1 MKIGTNYWT
10 DVNGSNIDFA
20 FHDGS
25 GNSTEVR
32 CATGYIPSGATGYAV
47 GCILTDT
54 TTGEKYSNTGSAT
67 SCSFVKV
74 NSGDFLTRSITLSAA
89 QIKAL
94 YTTSVEVIPAV
105 ASKAIYMYGM
115 TLDLTGTAT
124 QFANGGVVNL
134 QYDSTAN
141 GAGTTLHA
149 DIAATV
155 FTGATARVLTY
166 RIPKDLSAIATAGI
180 TGKGVYIGAKTADF
194 ITGTGTAVVTVK
206 YTVY

>member
-1 MKIGTNYWT
+1 MKVGINYWT
-10 DVNGSNIDFA
+10 KITGNVEGFSFDI
-20 FHDGS
+20 S
-25 GNSTEVR
+25 GNTTKAR
-32 CATGYIPSGATGYAV
+32 CPTGEIPSASAGYAI
-47 GCILTDT
+47 GCLLVDT
-54 TTGEKYSNTGSAT
+54 TTGELYTNIGTAA
-67 SCSFVKV
+67 SCSFAKT
-74 NSGDFLTRSITLSAA
+74 NAGDFLTKSITLSAA

-105 ASKAIYMYGM
+105 AGKAIYMYGM
-115 TLDLTGTAT
+115 TLDLTGTVT

-166 RIPKDLSAIATAGI
+166 RIPKDLSAIATASI